1 MSRGKGS
8 FVMITG
14 EELKSPKY
22 KQLSSSAKVVFV
34 VAKFEAGKQNRPRKE
49 RRNYGIYD
57 EIYKV
62 DFVFPYKLI
71 NRYTNLSVP
80 TISAALKDLLQSG
93 FLIQT
98 VNGGL
103 RGVGGVPSRYQL
115 SLEWKKVVPVVNQK
129 ETFPIDKDTELFQ
142 RIELSK
148 YSGLKGVQ
156 SAECLEVPLQ
166 DCGVGTC
173 I

>member
-1 MSRGKGS
+1 MR
-8 FVMITG
+8 
-14 EELKSPKY
+14 
-22 KQLSSSAKVVFV
+22 
-34 VAKFEAGKQNRPRKE
+34 
-49 RRNYGIYD
+49 
-57 EIYKV
+57 
-62 DFVFPYKLI
+62 
-71 NRYTNLSVP
+71 
-80 TISAALKDLLQSG
+80 SG

-115 SLEWKKVVPVVNQK
+115 SLEWKKSVPVVKQK
-129 ETFPIDKDTELFQ
+129 QVIPIESDSVLFE

-156 SAECLEVPLQ
+156 SAEGLEVPLQ